1 MSPLVLVAGAIGI
14 ILVATAL
21 ARRTGVAAPLILV
34 LLGAVISLV
43 PAIPDI
49 ELQPEWILMGVLPPL
64 LYASAV
70 QVPVIDLR
78 RNVGMIGWLSIV
90 LVIVSCFAIG
100 ALVHLLVPA
109 IPFAVGV
116 ALGAVVSPTDAVA
129 ATAVGKRLG
138 LPPRVMTVLEG
149 ESMFNDASALVMLRV
164 ATVAAAGGFS
174 AVELVGDFAYAVVVA
189 TGIGLATG
197 WLSVVLRE
205 RITDPVL
212 STSVSLVLPW
222 LVYWPA
228 EELEASGVV
237 AVVVAG
243 VLSGHLGLRRLSA
256 QQRQIERT
264 NWATIA
270 FLLEHAVFLLM
281 GLQLVD
287 LFLDVTRNESSV
299 GLVVGT
305 AAACV
310 LLLTLLRVAAVGIFM
325 RGVRWRAPHR
335 ARRLAAVDEAVDG
348 LDGSAP
354 QHEKARRRRARLHAD
369 REFFR
374 RAPIT
379 RKGGLVISW
388 AGMRGVLTVAA
399 ALTLPVSTP
408 MRSSL
413 IAVAFTVALMTLLGF
428 GLTLPWIIRRTGLS
442 EDTTDSVRSE
452 AMLVMRDVHRQAV
465 SALREDNAVDEDLL
479 RRMEESLKRLA
490 KREGGL
496 AGLLGASER
505 RGLDPETGQPMDPVR
520 LATVRYFEAMRD
532 ALADERSL
540 GAYSTESIAQV
551 QEVLDLEEL
560 RRTR

>member
-1 MSPLVLVAGAIGI
+1 MSPLVLASGAVGI
-14 ILVATAL
+14 ILLATAL
-21 ARRTGVAAPLILV
+21 ARRTGVATPLILV
-34 LLGAVISLV
+34 LIGAIISLM

-90 LVIVSCFAIG
+90 LVIVSAFGVG
-100 ALVHLLVPA
+100 ALVHLLLPSV
-109 IPFAVGV
+109 PFAAGV
-116 ALGAVVSPTDAVA
+116 ALGAVISPTDAVA

-138 LPPRVMTVLEG
+138 LPPRVMAVLEG
-149 ESMFNDASALVMLRV
+149 ESLFNDASALVMLKV

-174 AVELVGDFAYAVVVA
+174 FLQLTGDFAYGVVIAVA
-189 TGIGLATG
+189 LGLAIG
-197 WLSVVLRE
+197 WVSVLVRE
-205 RITDPVL
+205 RISDPVL

-228 EELEASGVV
+228 EELGASGVV

-270 FLLEHAVFLLM
+270 FLLENAVFLLM

-287 LFLDVTRNESSV
+287 LFLDVTRNQSSV
-299 GLVVGT
+299 GLVVGV

-310 LLLTLLRVAAVGIFM
+310 LALVLLRVAAVAVFM
-325 RGVRWRAPHR
+325 RGARWRAPHR
-335 ARRLAAVDEAVDG
+335 ARRLAAVDAAVKG
-348 LDGSAP
+348 LDDSDP
-354 QHEKARRRRARLHAD
+354 QRAKARRRLARLRAD
-369 REFFR
+369 REFYR

-388 AGMRGVLTVAA
+388 AGMRGVVTVAA

-408 MRSSL
+408 MRSTL

-428 GLTLPWIIRRTGLS
+428 GLTLPWVIRRTGLGQDPS
-442 EDTTDSVRSE
+442 QSLHGEVV
-452 AMLVMRDVHRQAV
+452 LVMRDVHRQAV
-465 SALREDNAVDEDLL
+465 STLREDGDLDEEVVSGLA
-479 RRMEESLKRLA
+479 ERLERIA
-490 KREGGL
+490 KRD
-496 AGLLGASER
+496 GLLARTLGAGPQEV
-505 RGLDPETGQPMDPVR
+505 DPETGEPVDPIR
-520 LATVRYFEAMRD
+520 LAAVRYFDAARE

-540 GAYSTESIAQV
+540 GAYSTEAIAQV